1 MEFQRLEIPDVVL
14 ISPKKIGDRRGYFME
29 SFRQDRFRSEV
40 GEVEFV
46 QENRSFSSSAG
57 TIRGLHFQTPP
68 KAQGKLVSCAMGE
81 LLDVAVDIRKGS
93 PTFGRHVFAK
103 LTADGGEQLWVPPG
117 FAHGFCTLTTDVIIS
132 YKVTDYYSP
141 DHDRG
146 LLWCDEAL
154 GIDWPVNAGTEILS
168 DKDKVQPRL
177 CDLMSGFI
185 YSA

>member
-14 ISPKKIGDRRGYFME
+14 ILPKKIGDRRGYFME
-29 SFRQDRFRSEV
+29 SFRQDRFRSEI

-46 QENRSFSSSAG
+46 QENRSFSASAG

-68 KAQGKLVSCAMGE
+68 RAQGKLVSCVLGE
-81 LLDVAVDIRKGS
+81 LLDVAVDIRQGS
-93 PTFGRHVFAK
+93 PTFGRHVSTK
-103 LTADGGEQLWVPPG
+103 LNADGGMQLWVPPG
-117 FAHGFCTLTTDVIIS
+117 FAHGFCTLTPDVVIS
-132 YKVTDYYSP
+132 YKVTDYYSAE
-141 DHDRG
+141 HDRG

-154 GIDWPVNAGTEILS
+154 GIEWPVSPGGEILS

-177 CDLMSGFI
+177 CDLMSGFT